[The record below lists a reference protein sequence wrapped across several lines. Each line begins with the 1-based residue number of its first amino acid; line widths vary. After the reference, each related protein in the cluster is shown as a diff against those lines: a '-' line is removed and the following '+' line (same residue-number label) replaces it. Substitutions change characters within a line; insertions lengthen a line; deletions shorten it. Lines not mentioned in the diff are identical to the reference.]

1 MINMKFVKVFLIVLA
16 AIFIVASAV
25 LFYFIKTVDVNK
37 YVPQIASEVKKM
49 TGRGLVI
56 GKVGIELSFSRG
68 LVLDINGV
76 TLSDHPAFSYK
87 PFVTID
93 RISLG
98 LSLRPLII
106 ERKIQI
112 GQVTISQPKVVVIRN
127 KEGQINAASMAA
139 QPLKEAPKAVYD
151 EAPKEMALPILLVDD
166 LVVSNAS
173 VTYIDQTF
181 SEEMKVVVDKADI
194 TIKDLSLTT
203 PFSYEIKAA
212 LFSNEQDVEIKG
224 RARIDLKA
232 QAISIEGLSIG
243 VELGKVSIDQ
253 LTQSLAML
261 KPAGLRTMK
270 GRIDVAVS
278 DARASAKG
286 LEDFHGEAR
295 MKNGHIAS
303 TLCPIPAEDI
313 KFLVKF
319 DPKKLFIDSLTAVV
333 AGGGVDVNGIVDQ
346 YMKLPAV
353 VLKAKVT
360 DLQLKDI
367 TTAYNLPVNVSGKL
381 AVEVNTSFAGFT
393 PDDMLVS
400 LRGDLQADLKDGVV
414 EGENFL
420 KTALGSIP
428 MLPNLLQVVYEDL
441 PAGTREDI
449 DRGTTV
455 IERANVIARMEGK
468 AVTIREANMISRD
481 LAVSAHG
488 VVTMLDSINMNAD
501 VMMSKEL
508 SAVLTRKAS
517 DLTALLNDENK
528 IYIPIIIS
536 GPVVRPQIQPDIEYL
551 SKKLLMGR
559 GKKELLSV
567 IEKNPEVQ
575 GVLNSLFGGSRA
587 PSQEEGPDGSSNTSG
602 ASSEEN
608 TQTQNKKTV
617 GALLDLISGK

>member
-1 MINMKFVKVFLIVLA
+1 MKFVKIFLIVLA
-16 AIFIVASAV
+16 AIIILISAG

-37 YVPQIASEVKKM
+37 YVPQIASEVKKA

-68 LVLDINGV
+68 LVLDINGI
-76 TLSDHPAFSYK
+76 TLSDDPAFSYK

-93 RISLG
+93 RVSLG
-98 LSLRPLII
+98 LSLRPLIM

-112 GQVTISQPKVVVIRN
+112 AQVTITQPKVVVIRN
-127 KEGQINAASMAA
+127 KEGQINAASMAQ
-139 QPLKEAPKAVYD
+139 QPVKVNTDPVYD
-151 EAPKEMALPILLVDD
+151 EVHKEMALPILLVDD
-166 LVVSNAS
+166 LFVSNAS

-181 SEEMKVVVDKADI
+181 PEEMKVVVDKADI

-203 PFSYEIKAA
+203 PFSYDLKLAA
-212 LFSNEQDVEIKG
+212 FSNEQDVEIKG

-232 QAISIEGLSIG
+232 QALGIEGLLVG
-243 VELGKVSIDQ
+243 VELGEVSIEQ

-261 KPAGLRTMK
+261 KPAGLKVMK
-270 GRIDVAVS
+270 GRVDVVVS

-295 MKNGHIAS
+295 MKNGYIAS

-333 AGGGVDVNGIVDQ
+333 AGGNVDVNGIVDQ
-346 YMKLPAV
+346 YMSLPAV
-353 VLKAKVT
+353 VLKAKVA
-360 DLQLKDI
+360 DLQVRNI

-381 AVEVNTSFAGFT
+381 TAEANTSFAGFT
-393 PDDMLVS
+393 PDGMLVS
-400 LRGDLQADLKDGVV
+400 LRGDLQADLKEGVV

-420 KTALGSIP
+420 KTTLGNIP
-428 MLPNLLQVVYEDL
+428 MLPNLLQVVYADL
-441 PAGTREDI
+441 PAETREDI
-449 DRGTTV
+449 DKGTTV
-455 IERANVIARMEGK
+455 IESANLTARMEGK
-468 AVTIREANMISRD
+468 AVTVREANMTSRD
-481 LAVSAHG
+481 LAVSARG
-488 VVTMLDSINMNAD
+488 VVTMLDSVNMNAD
-501 VMMSKEL
+501 VVMSKEL

-517 DLTALLNDENK
+517 DLTALSNDEGK
-528 IYIPIIIS
+528 IYIPIMIS
-536 GPVVRPQIQPDIEYL
+536 GPILKPQIQPDIEYL

-575 GVLNSLFGGSRA
+575 GVLNSLFGGSRG
-587 PSQEEGPDGSSNTSG
+587 PSQEAAADGSSNTSG
-602 ASSEEN
+602 TSSEGD

-617 GALLDLISGK
+617 DALLNLISGK